1 MPSSAALRRALAVS
15 ADRAQRMADAFGL
28 TVPVEGDAL
37 PPPAARRQP
46 AQASRRG
53 KVKKS
58 GKA

>member
-1 MPSSAALRRALAVS
+1 MPSSAALRRALTVS

-37 PPPAARRQP
+37 SPPAAQQQP

-58 GKA
+58 SKA